1 MIKRSMITAILLLA
15 AMPAEATTL
24 LLDTGW
30 QGDQTG
36 AVGAPS
42 NNSPWT
48 FTIANSAYFRVTD
61 AFVVG
66 DIYQV
71 TDSSSTILGTTT
83 FTTDGA
89 IVPGYFG
96 TSWSDTSYSRLS
108 LLLTPGSYAL
118 AVSGNCAGG
127 CPAGL
132 AVRLDSLPMSGTVPE
147 PASWA
152 LLIAGFGLTGAAL
165 RRRRFAT
172 VSVAA

>member
-1 MIKRSMITAILLLA
+1 MAAILLLA
-15 AMPAEATTL
+15 AMPAQAATI

-30 QGDQTG
+30 HDDETG
-36 AVGAPS
+36 AANTPS

-48 FTIANSAYFRVTD
+48 FTIASSAYFRVMD

-66 DIYQV
+66 DIYQI
-71 TDSSSTILGTTT
+71 TDSSNTLLGTTT

-89 IVPGYFG
+89 VVPSYFG
-96 TSWSDTSYSRLS
+96 TSWSNIRYSRIS

-118 AVSGNCAGG
+118 AISGNCAGG

-132 AVRLDSLPMSGTVPE
+132 AVRLDSLPVTPAVPE

-152 LLIAGFGLTGAAL
+152 LLIAGFGLTGAAM
-165 RRRRFAT
+165 RRRRIAT
-172 VSVAA
+172 DSVAA